1 MMLKDSVIL
10 ITGGS
15 RGIGSEI
22 AKAAAVQGAEV
33 IFTYR
38 HNKDEATALVEH
50 ITEGGGRA
58 RACQM
63 DVTER
68 ASVSAVMKVID
79 ADHGV
84 LHGLVNN
91 AGINIPTDFDKI
103 TDADFDA
110 IIAVNLKGP
119 FIVTQEALPCLRRA
133 KGASIVNIGSV
144 SGQYG
149 GPRTAHYAA
158 SKAGLISLG
167 QVIARFGGK
176 DGIRCNTLAVGLVA
190 SDMAAA
196 GLANP
201 AVQKAS
207 ESILLG
213 RLGTKEEVAQAAV
226 FLLSTHSSYM
236 TAATV
241 NLNGGL
247 YF

>member
-15 RGIGSEI
+15 RGLGSEI
-22 AKAAAVQGAEV
+22 AKAAAAQGADV

-38 HNKDEATALVEH
+38 HNKDEAMALVEC

-58 RACQM
+58 KACYL

-68 ASVSAVMKVID
+68 ASVQAVMKDIE

-91 AGINIPTDFDKI
+91 AGINLPTDFDQI

-110 IIAVNLKGP
+110 IMAVNLKGP
-119 FIVTQEALPCLRRA
+119 FIVTQEAWPCLRRA

-176 DGIRCNTLAVGLVA
+176 DQIRCNTLAVGLVA
-190 SDMAAA
+190 SDMAEA
-196 GLANP
+196 GLQNP
-201 AVQKAS
+201 AVQKAR

-213 RLGTKEEVAQAAV
+213 RLGTKAEVAQAAV
-226 FLLSTHSSYM
+226 FLLSAQSSYM

>member
-10 ITGGS
+10 VTGGS
-15 RGIGSEI
+15 RGLGREI
-22 AKAAAVQGAEV
+22 ARAAAAQGATV

-38 HNKDEATALVEH
+38 QNQDEARSLSEDIARD
-50 ITEGGGRA
+50 GGRA
-58 RACQM
+58 KACYL

-68 ASVSAVMKVID
+68 ASVRAVMKDIE

-91 AGINIPTDFDKI
+91 AGINLPTDFDQI

-110 IIAVNLKGP
+110 VMAVNLKGP
-119 FIVTQEALPCLRRA
+119 FIVTQEAWPCLRRA
-133 KGASIVNIGSV
+133 QGASIVNLGSV

-176 DGIRCNTLAVGLVA
+176 DQIRCNTLAVGLVA
-190 SDMAAA
+190 SDMAEA
-196 GLANP
+196 GLQNP
-201 AVQKAS
+201 AVQKAR

-213 RLGTKEEVAQAAV
+213 RLGTKAEVAQAAV
-226 FLLSTHSSYM
+226 FLLSAQSSYM